1 MQFLKK
7 LSRPAFAHLR
17 APQGLRTSQ
26 NRHATKTVL
35 MRLMFQAQAVR
46 GAAYPRMGKIL
57 WTGTFVSAGVYWW
70 LSAKDN
76 QVNCDSIRPTFA
88 RRLMDIAYAGT
99 DHYGTIPDE
108 EEEAINS
115 TGGHWAYGEISY
127 EGLHALL
134 EHMDVGENSV
144 FYDFGSGLGKVVAQ
158 CFITSGA
165 RKVVGIEMAETRHS
179 QAWQACERIGKLLD
193 LIEDIQS
200 TKQSSQRLSSWF
212 EEQPERDQAL
222 SPSFVLRSRGVDGPR
237 ELRLIH
243 GDCLKVRYFQRY
255 LHRTFNSEKGA

>member
-1 MQFLKK
+1 
-7 LSRPAFAHLR
+7 
-17 APQGLRTSQ
+17 
-26 NRHATKTVL
+26 
-35 MRLMFQAQAVR
+35 MFQAQT
-46 GAAYPRMGKIL
+46 GDAAKIPFIRKL
-57 WTGTFVSAGVYWW
+57 FWTGTCFTLGVGWW
-70 LSAKDN
+70 SSDKDHKIY
-76 QVNCDSIRPTFA
+76 CERMRHTFA

-99 DHYGTIPDE
+99 DHYGTITDE
-108 EEEAINS
+108 EEDAVNS

-134 EHMDVGENSV
+134 EHMDVGPNSV

-200 TKQSSQRLSSWF
+200 TPQASQRLSSWF
-212 EEQPERDQAL
+212 EDQPKQDQAL
-222 SPSFVLRSRGVDGPR
+222 SPSFVLRSRGVDGASR

-243 GDCLKVRYFQRY
+243 GDCLKVRSV
-255 LHRTFNSEKGA
+255 L